1 MQTAFLSTAGTVY
14 LLDHK
19 TGFTP
24 AEFIVKESYLKNSI
38 VQIDSSLGHF
48 LALKK
53 KIRPSL
59 SEWDARRVEHWMGEV
74 GFDFCQ
80 QIIKFSRIDGAKL
93 ASIDLQFMKDTLGI
107 TDEN

>member
-53 KIRPSL
+53 RMRPNL
-59 SEWDARRVEHWMGEV
+59 IEWDIKRVEHWIGSV
-74 GFDFCQ
+74 GFDYCM
-80 QIIKFSRIDGAKL
+80 KVVKYSRIDGARLSK
-93 ASIDLQFMKDTLGI
+93 IDLRFMRDTLGI